1 MVVRQ
6 CACDSMALRRVSVK
20 LIHVSAGVLISL
32 LLCAH
37 SQPAWVPSQFSLRPY
52 KREAALLTQRKAS
65 PGEETAKPV
74 VAVLGAGGR
83 TGALVVEAL
92 LRGRKAKPRA
102 LTRSGDWQPVS
113 KDVKVTA
120 ENVEIGAADVTD
132 KASLVAALAGASA
145 VVFAAAY
152 SRGKSEPKDVDNL
165 GLVNTAQAVLEN
177 GVGRLVVVSSAAV
190 TRPYSPIGILLNT
203 VGSGVLNEKLEG
215 EKAIKKMLKGTGSTY
230 TIVRPGGLKEAP
242 ALGPNQLTFN
252 QGDTYVADVPRADVA
267 AVCAVAA
274 TDAAN
279 PGGGK
284 TFEMFKAGNSQSP
297 LMPWYKGKKRY
308 MVRGSECGASCR
320 IMLSKLR
327 PDKEVYDVPGPLP
340 FGIDDFT
347 MKELGNA

>member
-1 MVVRQ
+1 
-6 CACDSMALRRVSVK
+6 MALRLMHVMAG
-20 LIHVSAGVLISL
+20 LILSLVLF
-32 LLCAH
+32 AH
-37 SQPAWVPSQFSLRPY
+37 CPRTWVTSQFSQR
-52 KREAALLTQRKAS
+52 RGAEALTQRSAS
-65 PGEETAKPV
+65 PDGEAAKPV

-92 LRGRKAKPRA
+92 LRGGKAKPRA
-102 LTRSGDWQPVS
+102 LTRSGTWQPVT
-113 KDVKVTA
+113 KDMTVTA
-120 ENVEIGAADVTD
+120 EDVETGSADVTD
-132 KASLVAALAGASA
+132 KASLLAALAGASA

-152 SRGKSEPKDVDNL
+152 SRGKSEPKDVDNA
-165 GLVNTAQAVLEN
+165 GLVKTAEAVLEV
-177 GVGRLVVVSSAAV
+177 GVERLVVVSSAAV
-190 TRPYSPIGILLNT
+190 TRPYSPVGILLNT

-230 TIVRPGGLKEAP
+230 TIVRPGGLKDGG
-242 ALGPNQLTFN
+242 ALGPGQLTFN

-274 TDAAN
+274 TDPAN

-284 TFEMFKAGNSQSP
+284 TFEMFKSGNSQSP

-320 IMLSKLR
+320 VMLSKLR

-340 FGIDDFT
+340 FGVEDFQ
-347 MKELGNA
+347 MKEMGSA